1 MMKNEI
7 LEELWKVKD
16 QVASEHG
23 YDIHRLVN
31 ELRKKEKKAKVSIV
45 DLSLPHKLS
54 KEKSESG
61 N

>member
-1 MMKNEI
+1 MKNEI
-7 LEELWKVKD
+7 MEELWKVKD

-31 ELRKKEKKAKVSIV
+31 ELREKEKDAKVSIV

-54 KEKSESG
+54 KEKSGPG